1 MTTVHEPY
9 AEMQAAMRAVQGPA
23 APSTSASAGQRVL
36 GLLADISARIPAS
49 VALQVSRLAIDR
61 EMVLVKGSTDTF
73 NAVQAIRNGL
83 SASALF
89 SEVKIVSATADKEK
103 GEQGGQI
110 RFELQL
116 QFKEG

>member
-1 MTTVHEPY
+1 M
-9 AEMQAAMRAVQGPA
+9 
-23 APSTSASAGQRVL
+23 
-36 GLLADISARIPAS
+36 
-49 VALQVSRLAIDR
+49 
-61 EMVLVKGSTDTF
+61 
-73 NAVQAIRNGL
+73 QAIRNGL